1 MTSFKAMTWNVENLF
16 CPPAGAAQ
24 ADQQRFQRKLALLA
38 DVIDRLDPD
47 VVALQEIGGEEPLHD
62 LQEVLS
68 GTYQHY
74 AISAFPDQRGIR
86 VAFLSKHVVGE
97 QVDMVDFPPGPALD
111 IHDLTATGGSTPINR
126 MGRGALRI
134 RVTKNALTVDLITAH
149 LKSKLLTFP
158 RPGGSSFTPR
168 DEGERAQVAG
178 IALMRRMAE
187 AVTLRIRVNELLE
200 CNNRTPLLLLG
211 DFNDVPDAQTSL
223 ILNGPPGSEI
233 RTPGFDQ
240 PDKGDDIRL
249 FNLAPAIAQDR
260 RFSRVERGRRELL
273 DQIFASEE
281 FFPIGG
287 DNRRRLPE
295 EVDSHIDFESRLP
308 SVGDDPG
315 EREKE
320 IAPDHAPVTASFAH
334 ARFEHT

>member
-1 MTSFKAMTWNVENLF
+1 MTTFKTMTWNVENLF
-16 CPPAGAAQ
+16 RPTAGAPQ
-24 ADQQRFQRKLALLA
+24 ADQQLFQRKLDLLA
-38 DVIDRLDPD
+38 DVIGRLDPD

-62 LQEVLS
+62 LQRALGE
-68 GTYQHY
+68 TYPHR
-74 AISAFPDQRGIR
+74 AISAFPDRRGIR
-86 VAFLSKHVVGE
+86 VAFLSKHT
-97 QVDMVDFPPGPALD
+97 VDRQPDIVDFPPGPALK
-111 IHDLTATGGSTPINR
+111 IHGLTATGGLKPINR

-134 RVTKNALTVDLITAH
+134 RVTKNGLTVDLITAH

-168 DEGERAQVAG
+168 DEEERAQAAG
-178 IALMRRMAE
+178 IALMQRMAE

-200 CNNRTPLLLLG
+200 GNNRTPLLLLG
-211 DFNDVPDAQTSL
+211 DFNDVPEAQTSL

-233 RTPGFDQ
+233 GTRGFNR
-240 PDKGDDIRL
+240 PDKGDDVRL
-249 FNLAPAIAQDR
+249 FNLAPVIPQDR

-281 FFPIGG
+281 FFPFEQ

-295 EVDSHIDFESRLP
+295 VDSHIDFVDQLP

-315 EREKE
+315 ERERE
-320 IAPDHAPVTASFAH
+320 IAPDHAPVTANFDL
-334 ARFEHT
+334 